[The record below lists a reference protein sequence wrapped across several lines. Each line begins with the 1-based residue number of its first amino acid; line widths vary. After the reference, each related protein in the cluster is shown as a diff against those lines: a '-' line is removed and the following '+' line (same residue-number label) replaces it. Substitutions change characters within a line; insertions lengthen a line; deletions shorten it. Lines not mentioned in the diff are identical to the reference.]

1 MHVVH
6 VCIRVCVFVKTILCL
21 HLLLNNAMRLS
32 IVKVGE

>member
-6 VCIRVCVFVKTILCL
+6 VYTCVFVKTILCL
-21 HLLLNNAMRLS
+21 HLLLNNAMHLS